1 MNPWVVSTIILSIL
15 CIYLAVRVY
24 RLRRGLFKI
33 LERLDQIERKVPV
46 LKP

>member
-1 MNPWVVSTIILSIL
+1 MNTWMIIAIIAILL

-24 RLRRGLFKI
+24 RLRKGLTKVLI
-33 LERLDQIERKVPV
+33 RLDEIERKVPV

>member
-1 MNPWVVSTIILSIL
+1 MITWMVIAIVAILL

-24 RLRRGLFKI
+24 ILRKGLNQVLIRLA
-33 LERLDQIERKVPV
+33 EIERKVPV

>member
-1 MNPWVVSTIILSIL
+1 MNVWMIVAIIAILL

-24 RLRRGLFKI
+24 FLRKGLTKVLIRLA
-33 LERLDQIERKVPV
+33 EIERKVPV

>member
-1 MNPWVVSTIILSIL
+1 MNVWMIIAIVAILL

-24 RLRRGLFKI
+24 LLRRGLTQVLI
-33 LERLDQIERKVPV
+33 RLDQIERKVPV

>member
-1 MNPWVVSTIILSIL
+1 MNPWMIIAIIAILL

-24 RLRRGLFKI
+24 RLRKGLAAVLI
-33 LERLDQIERKVPV
+33 RLDEIERKVPV

>member
-1 MNPWVVSTIILSIL
+1 MNVWMIVAIIAILL

-24 RLRRGLFKI
+24 LLRKGLTKVLI
-33 LERLDQIERKVPV
+33 RLDEIERKVPV

>member
-1 MNPWVVSTIILSIL
+1 MNVWMIVAIIAILL

-24 RLRRGLFKI
+24 RLRKGLTNVLI
-33 LERLDQIERKVPV
+33 RLDEIERKVPV

>member
-1 MNPWVVSTIILSIL
+1 MNVWMIIAIIAILL

-24 RLRRGLFKI
+24 RLRKGLTAVLI
-33 LERLDQIERKVPV
+33 RLDQIERKVPV

>member
-1 MNPWVVSTIILSIL
+1 MNVWMIVAIIAILL

-24 RLRRGLFKI
+24 RLRQGLTKVLI
-33 LERLDQIERKVPV
+33 RLDEIERKVPV